1 MKKSGIEL
9 DETELLVS
17 KIVEGIQEKKG
28 EKIVTVNM
36 TQLENNV
43 FRYFL
48 ICEGRSTTHVGS
60 IADSVKDYV
69 REQIRV
75 KPMAVDGYENALWIA
90 LDYGDVIVHVFQP
103 ETRAFYSIETLWE
116 DADVQEIPELF

>member
-36 TQLENNV
+36 TKLENNV
-43 FRYFL
+43 FRYFV
-48 ICEGRSTTHVGS
+48 ICEGRSNTHVGS

-75 KPMAVDGYENALWIA
+75 KPMAIDGYENALWIA
-90 LDYGDVIVHVFQP
+90 MDYGDVIVHVFQP
-103 ETRAFYSIETLWE
+103 EIRAFYSIETLWE
-116 DADVQEIPELF
+116 DAEVTEIPELS

>member
-36 TQLENNV
+36 TKLENNV
-43 FRYFL
+43 FRYFV
-48 ICEGRSTTHVGS
+48 ICEGRSNTHVGS

-75 KPMAVDGYENALWIA
+75 KPMAIDGYENAMWIA
-90 LDYGDVIVHVFQP
+90 MDYAHVIVHIFHKN
-103 ETRAFYSIETLWE
+103 ERDFYRLEKLWN
-116 DADVQEIPELF
+116 DAEEIPLELEP